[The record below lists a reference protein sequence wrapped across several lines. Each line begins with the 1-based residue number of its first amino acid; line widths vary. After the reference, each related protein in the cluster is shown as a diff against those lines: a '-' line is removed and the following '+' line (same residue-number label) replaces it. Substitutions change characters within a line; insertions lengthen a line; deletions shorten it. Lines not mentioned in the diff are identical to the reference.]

1 MNKQRRADLRKICDK
16 LEHLRDDLD
25 TIRGDEENCLANM
38 EGTALEYTDNYQAAE
53 QAHGS
58 LEEAVEGLDGV
69 LSSIEDAIAQ

>member
-58 LEEAVEGLDGV
+58 LEEAVEGLDSV